1 MAQTALQELILELK
15 KQNQD
20 YYEKWKASKGDNKKM
35 WNDAMSVQTICI
47 IKAQSLLPKERQQII
62 DAIDY
67 AATCDATHG
76 YIPTGEDYFNQTFN
90 QK

>member
-1 MAQTALQELILELK
+1 MAQTALQELIEFVKNMEYHYTGL
-15 KQNQD
+15 
-20 YYEKWKASKGDNKKM
+20 DNVL
-35 WNDAMSVQTICI
+35 S
-47 IKAQSLLPKERQQII
+47 KAQSLLPKERQDII

-67 AATCDATHG
+67 AATCDAAHG